1 MEVTTLSEGGET
13 QAVAAGADGTVFLVV
28 EVTEGAWI
36 LAVPDAGGAGPV
48 LVQLAD
54 HLYDYAF
61 AVEPAQV
68 WGLLPAYEGARAVDL
83 TTGEIR
89 ASGGRRLPRPG
100 RPRHRRR
107 RRTAPCSSASAT
119 ARGRGRRCSGSWD
132 PRPGHDGPMLTT
144 EDRDDVTVL
153 RIEHGRVGAMD
164 AELLDALTDAV
175 TASDR
180 ALVLT
185 GTGSAF
191 SAGVDLRRILD
202 GGRPYTEEFLTA
214 LSRMFRA
221 VFDHPRPTVAAVNGH
236 AIAGGCVLAL
246 ACDVRLMSG
255 GRIGLAEL
263 AVGVPFPT
271 SALEIVRHALGP
283 DAGRAVLARGDR
295 RPRAGAGPRHGR
307 RGGRAPTS
315 SCPRALALATELA
328 ARSPEAYRLAK
339 TQLHRPANEAIEAT
353 TAEDDAAVLAGWT
366 SEDTRRRIEAAL
378 EALTRR

>member
-1 MEVTTLSEGGET
+1 
-13 QAVAAGADGTVFLVV
+13 
-28 EVTEGAWI
+28 
-36 LAVPDAGGAGPV
+36 
-48 LVQLAD
+48 
-54 HLYDYAF
+54 
-61 AVEPAQV
+61 
-68 WGLLPAYEGARAVDL
+68 
-83 TTGEIR
+83 
-89 ASGGRRLPRPG
+89 
-100 RPRHRRR
+100 
-107 RRTAPCSSASAT
+107 
-119 ARGRGRRCSGSWD
+119 
-132 PRPGHDGPMLTT
+132 MLTT
-144 EDRDDVTVL
+144 EDRGDVTVL

-164 AELLDALTDAV
+164 AELLHALTDAV
-175 TASDR
+175 SACDR

-202 GGRPYTEEFLTA
+202 GGRPYTEEFLIA

-271 SALEIVRHALGP
+271 SALEIVRHALGR
-283 DAGRAVLARGDR
+283 DADRAVLRAETVGPEQALALGMVHEVVGGDELL
-295 RPRAGAGPRHGR
+295 
-307 RGGRAPTS
+307 
-315 SCPRALALATELA
+315 PRALDLAAELA

-339 TQLHRPANEAIEAT
+339 ARLHRPADEAIGAT

-366 SEDTRRRIEAAL
+366 AEDTRARIEAAL
-378 EALTRR
+378 EALSRR

>member
-1 MEVTTLSEGGET
+1 
-13 QAVAAGADGTVFLVV
+13 
-28 EVTEGAWI
+28 
-36 LAVPDAGGAGPV
+36 
-48 LVQLAD
+48 
-54 HLYDYAF
+54 
-61 AVEPAQV
+61 
-68 WGLLPAYEGARAVDL
+68 
-83 TTGEIR
+83 
-89 ASGGRRLPRPG
+89 
-100 RPRHRRR
+100 
-107 RRTAPCSSASAT
+107 
-119 ARGRGRRCSGSWD
+119 
-132 PRPGHDGPMLTT
+132 MLTS
-144 EDRDDVTVL
+144 EERGDVVVL

-164 AELLDALTDAV
+164 AEILDALTDAV

-202 GGRPYTEEFLTA
+202 GGRPYTEEFLTS

-255 GRIGLAEL
+255 GHMGLAEL

-271 SALEIVRHALGP
+271 SALEIVRHALGR
-283 DAGRAVLARGDR
+283 DADRAVL
-295 RPRAGAGPRHGR
+295 RAETVGPEQALALGMVQEVVDAGELL
-307 RGGRAPTS
+307 
-315 SCPRALALATELA
+315 PRALDLASELA
-328 ARSPEAYRLAK
+328 ARSPESYRLAK
-339 TQLHRPANEAIEAT
+339 TQLHGPANAAIEAT

-366 SEDTRRRIEAAL
+366 SDDTRGRIEAAL

>member
-1 MEVTTLSEGGET
+1 
-13 QAVAAGADGTVFLVV
+13 
-28 EVTEGAWI
+28 
-36 LAVPDAGGAGPV
+36 
-48 LVQLAD
+48 
-54 HLYDYAF
+54 
-61 AVEPAQV
+61 
-68 WGLLPAYEGARAVDL
+68 
-83 TTGEIR
+83 
-89 ASGGRRLPRPG
+89 
-100 RPRHRRR
+100 
-107 RRTAPCSSASAT
+107 
-119 ARGRGRRCSGSWD
+119 
-132 PRPGHDGPMLTT
+132 MLTT
-144 EDRDDVTVL
+144 EDRGDVTVV

-164 AELLDALTDAV
+164 AELLDALTETV

-180 ALVLT
+180 TLVLT

-202 GGRPYTEEFLTA
+202 GGRPYTEEFLVA

-271 SALEIVRHALGP
+271 SALEIVRHALGTNA
-283 DAGRAVLARGDR
+283 DRAVL
-295 RPRAGAGPRHGR
+295 RAETVGPEQALALGMVDEVVP
-307 RGGRAPTS
+307 ADELV
-315 SCPRALALATELA
+315 PRALDLATELA
-328 ARSPEAYRLAK
+328 ARSPESYRLAK
-339 TQLHRPANEAIEAT
+339 VRLHRPADEAIAAT

-366 SEDTRRRIEAAL
+366 SDDTRRRIEAAL